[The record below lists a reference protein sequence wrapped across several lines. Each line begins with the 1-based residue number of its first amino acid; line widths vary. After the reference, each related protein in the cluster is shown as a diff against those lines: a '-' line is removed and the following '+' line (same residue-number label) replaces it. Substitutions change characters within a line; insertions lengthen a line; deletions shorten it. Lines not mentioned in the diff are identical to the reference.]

1 MEIKILK
8 FIVNI
13 TIKAILIVLSIA
25 LLYISLFKGLMT
37 GYQFPKENKLQ
48 YETGYLKSYSKT
60 ISYSNRGGTKNYL
73 TPIIVLTKSQDT
85 PNGESYHCNYDYG
98 IDDKSHCFTESH
110 LPKEYARQFSKI
122 GYYVQPNFL
131 WLKDDRRKLVTL
143 EVNGKIIIDYQST
156 KQKIQSQRRFG
167 IILGIFAV
175 AILFFVWFFDKKE
188 NHQ

>member
-1 MEIKILK
+1 MEVKILK
-8 FIVNI
+8 FLVNI
-13 TIKAILIVLSIA
+13 VVKSVLIYMYIA

-37 GYQFPKENKLQ
+37 GYQFPKENELQ

-60 ISYSNRGGTKNYL
+60 ISYGNRGGTKYL

-98 IDDKSHCFTESH
+98 INDDKSDCFNARH

-143 EVNGKIIIDYQST
+143 EVNGKIVIDYQTT
-156 KQKIQSQRRFG
+156 KQKMQSQRNFTIIMG
-167 IILGIFAV
+167 IFVIIL
-175 AILFFVWFFDKKE
+175 LFVVWFFDKRTI
-188 NHQ
+188 N

>member
-25 LLYISLFKGLMT
+25 LLYMSLFKGLMT
-37 GYQFPKENKLQ
+37 GYQFPTENELL

-60 ISYSNRGGTKNYL
+60 IYYSNRGGTKKYL

-98 IDDKSHCFTESH
+98 INDDKSNCFNARH
-110 LPKEYARQFSKI
+110 LPKEYARQFAKI

-143 EVNGKIIIDYQST
+143 EVNGKMIIDYENT

-175 AILFFVWFFDKKE
+175 AILFFV
-188 NHQ
+188 